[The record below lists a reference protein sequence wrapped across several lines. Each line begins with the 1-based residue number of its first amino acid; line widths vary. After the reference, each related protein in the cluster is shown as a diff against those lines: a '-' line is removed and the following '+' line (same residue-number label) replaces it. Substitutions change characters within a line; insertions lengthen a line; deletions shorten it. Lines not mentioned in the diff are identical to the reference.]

1 MFVYKYIDCSNK
13 KYIYKYVYC
22 LCGPPTKDIADI
34 QILSGQSYKTPV
46 QLRCLLL
53 LKFLVFGAKFINIVS
68 NIETWLVANQG
79 VAEMIWKK

>member
-1 MFVYKYIDCSNK
+1 MQLGV
-13 KYIYKYVYC
+13 YVYC

-34 QILSGQSYKTPV
+34 QILSGQLYKTPV

-68 NIETWLVANQG
+68 NIACEQAMSNIELTWLVANQG
-79 VAEMIWKK
+79 VTEMIWKK